1 MKRLAQVP
9 LSVLSPW
16 LDDRL
21 EFLTEFND
29 ALRNIN
35 RGRNDHLPYYEALP
49 GYKVLMIS
57 ELKPRGENRA
67 PSVGR
72 WQLVIQREDRQVELV
87 LQGLVLN
94 GEGFGDLVV
103 LGEDPELLD
112 KFLKSEEAVRPT
124 NDGAASGS

>member
-9 LSVLSPW
+9 LSVLATW
-16 LDDRL
+16 FDDRVD
-21 EFLTEFND
+21 FLTEFNE

-35 RGRNDHLPYYEALP
+35 RGRNDHLPYYETLP

-57 ELKPRGENRA
+57 ELKPRGDNRA

-72 WQLVIQREDRQVELV
+72 WQLVIQREDRLVELV

-94 GEGFGDLVV
+94 GQGFGDLVV
-103 LGEDPELLD
+103 LGDASELLD
-112 KFLKSEEAVRPT
+112 RFRETEEAVRSST
-124 NDGAASGS
+124 DEAAPGT